1 MFATRSLRFWVALG
15 MVIALAPFVIS
26 MAVGFIILERG
37 VIAPIHDVAF
47 RQAQQVAPIQN
58 LQILLQ
64 DVLIAVDEFVEDG
77 DPRHVEAA
85 RHLRGQV
92 EAGFANL
99 AEKVQSDPAAHSL
112 VLRAQDLWV
121 ATSDDSAELLSVM
134 SAPGDQAQAQLMQ
147 RFHGDIVATSD
158 QLKVVSEQLAQAIG
172 VDHDAA
178 ILNYERSLWLAGIA
192 FIISSVAMLIGV
204 YLIGRI
210 IGLSVD
216 RLVDGASRFAEG
228 DRDHRI
234 AIAVPPELRRVAD
247 EFNRMIGRVHQ
258 SEEAL
263 AHLAHLDS
271 LTGLRN
277 RRSFDA
283 AFGEALSRLART
295 NEPLGLL
302 VLDIDHFKKINDT
315 FGHSGGDEALRA
327 LARTMELHVR
337 PYDQIFRVGGDEFA
351 ILLSDTGIDD
361 VRLAAERLRQ
371 AAEGLRV
378 PTGGNVVELTI
389 SIGLVAA
396 TQAAKAEEVVGAADA
411 ALYRAKA
418 SGRNRVEVGSV
429 LHTVD

>member
-1 MFATRSLRFWVALG
+1 
-15 MVIALAPFVIS
+15 MVIALAPFIIS
-26 MAVGFIILERG
+26 TVVGFIILERG

-47 RQAQQVAPIQN
+47 RQAEQVAPIQN

-85 RHLRGQV
+85 RHLRGQI

-99 AEKVQSDPAAHSL
+99 AERLEADPKVRSL
-112 VLRAQDLWV
+112 VARAQDLWIS
-121 ATSDDSAELLSVM
+121 TSNDSTELLSVLGG
-134 SAPGDQAQAQLMQ
+134 PGDQAQNQLMQ
-147 RFHGDIVATSD
+147 RFHGDIIATSD
-158 QLKVVSEQLAQAIG
+158 QLKVVSEQLGQAISD
-172 VDHDAA
+172 DHDAA
-178 ILNYERSLWLAGIA
+178 IRNYERSIWLAGLA
-192 FIISSVAMLIGV
+192 VIISSVAMLIGV

-216 RLVDGASRFAEG
+216 RLVEGASRFAEG

-263 AHLAHLDS
+263 ANLAHLDS

-277 RRSFDA
+277 RRSFDT
-283 AFGEALSRLART
+283 AFAEALSRLARA
-295 NEPLGLL
+295 NEPVGLL

-315 FGHSGGDEALRA
+315 FGHSAGDEALRA
-327 LARTMELHVR
+327 LARAMELHVR
-337 PYDQIFRVGGDEFA
+337 PYDQIFRIGGEEFA
-351 ILLSDTGIDD
+351 ILLSNSQIEDA
-361 VRLAAERLRQ
+361 RLTAERLRQ
-371 AAEGLRV
+371 AVEALRV
-378 PTGGNVVELTI
+378 QAAGHLIELTI

-396 TQAAKAEEVVGAADA
+396 TRATRAEDLLGIADA
-411 ALYRAKA
+411 ALYRAKT

-429 LHTVD
+429 PPMAVE

>member
-1 MFATRSLRFWVALG
+1 MLATRSLRFWVALG
-15 MVIALAPFVIS
+15 MVIALAPFVLS
-26 MAVGFIILERG
+26 MVVGFILLDRG

-47 RQAQQVAPIQN
+47 RQTEQVAPIQN

-85 RHLRGQV
+85 RRLRGQV
-92 EAGFANL
+92 EAGFATL
-99 AEKVQSDPAAHSL
+99 AEKLRNDPAAYSL
-112 VLRAQDLWV
+112 VLRAQDLW
-121 ATSDDSAELLSVM
+121 ATTSDDSAELLSVA
-134 SAPGDQAQAQLMQ
+134 SAPGDVARDQMMQ

-158 QLKVVSEQLAQAIG
+158 QLKVVSEQLSQEIG
-172 VDHDAA
+172 VDHDTA
-178 ILNYERSLWLAGIA
+178 ILNYERSIWLAVIA
-192 FIISSVAMLIGV
+192 TIVSSIAMLIGV

-216 RLVDGASRFAEG
+216 RLVEGASRFAEG

-283 AFGEALSRLART
+283 TFAEALLRLART

-302 VLDIDHFKKINDT
+302 VLDIDHFKTINDT

-327 LARTMELHVR
+327 LARAMELNVR
-337 PYDQIFRVGGDEFA
+337 PYDQIFRIGGEEFA
-351 ILLSDTGIDD
+351 ILLSDTGSEDIH
-361 VRLAAERLRQ
+361 LAAERLRQ
-371 AAEGLRV
+371 AAEALRV
-378 PTGGNVVELTI
+378 PTGGDVIELTI
-389 SIGLVAA
+389 SIGLVAV
-396 TQAAKAEEVVGAADA
+396 THAAKAQDIVGAADA
-411 ALYRAKA
+411 ALYRAKTL
-418 SGRNRVEVGSV
+418 GRNRVEIGSV
-429 LHTVD
+429 LHTAG